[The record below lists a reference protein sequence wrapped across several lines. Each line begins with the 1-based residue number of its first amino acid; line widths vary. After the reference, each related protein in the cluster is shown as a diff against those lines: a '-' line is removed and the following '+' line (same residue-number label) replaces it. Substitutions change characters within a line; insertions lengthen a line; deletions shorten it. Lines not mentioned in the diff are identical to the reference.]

1 MNSFPG
7 APPKSVAE
15 TLRFDPPAVVPR
27 MPAEPARPVDGQT
40 GLPVP
45 PEPSTGSWVLAGLPT
60 SAAMRTRWLQAR
72 KAREG
77 SAANGH
83 GDAQGLRRHDVDDSL
98 YFDGAGRVS
107 SRRQSSGNDA
117 SRDTHRGSGD
127 MSAANI
133 LQSKV
138 EVSRRPASHM
148 AGHALALPALCQARA
163 ASHGMWSMPGFLRE
177 TMQSLVIDFTQ
188 DLADKI
194 EHRFWKGEGI
204 GGDDAIQPVREA
216 CEEFLRL
223 MRPLYQRYVPTLH
236 LYDEAC
242 EVLCGAQPLLQ
253 KLLRE
258 RAGDDEFS
266 RIMTETI
273 CPLLPVIVMS
283 CKPRDGH
290 GSVAEWAAA

>member
-27 MPAEPARPVDGQT
+27 MPAEPTRPADGQT

-45 PEPSTGSWVLAGLPT
+45 PEPSTGSWVLAGLPS

-83 GDAQGLRRHDVDDSL
+83 GESQGLRRHDVDDLL
-98 YFDGAGRVS
+98 YFDGAARVS

-117 SRDTHRGSGD
+117 SRDTNRGTGD
-127 MSAANI
+127 PSAANF
-133 LQSKV
+133 LQSRV
-138 EVSRRPASHM
+138 EVSRSPATHM
-148 AGHALALPALCQARA
+148 AGHALALPALCEAHA
-163 ASHGMWSMPGFLRE
+163 ASRGMWSMPSFLRE
-177 TMQSLVIDFTQ
+177 TMQSLVIDFTL

-194 EHRFWKGEGI
+194 ERRFRKGDAI
-204 GGDDAIQPVREA
+204 GGYDAIQPVREA

-223 MRPLYQRYVPTLH
+223 MRPLYQRYVPTLR
-236 LYDEAC
+236 LYDEASQ
-242 EVLCGAQPLLQ
+242 VLCGAQPLLQ
-253 KLLRE
+253 EMMLE
-258 RAGDDEFS
+258 RAADDEFS
-266 RIMTETI
+266 RIMRETI
-273 CPLLPVIVMS
+273 CPLLPVIVMA
-283 CKPRDGH
+283 CKPRDGLTA
-290 GSVAEWAAA
+290 GVEWAAA